1 MLQSIYIAVMKAIS
15 FEQFDVLSAAM
26 SSSLNLA
33 ALDAAI
39 EITQEQVQH
48 NAEQYKYALYCVYVA
63 LINK

>member
-1 MLQSIYIAVMKAIS
+1 MMLIMKAIS
-15 FEQFDVLSAAM
+15 FEQFDALSAAM

-39 EITQEQVQH
+39 EITQEHVQH

-63 LINK
+63 LVNK